1 MLFRLLLFAI
11 PAVLIF
17 LFIRE
22 YLKQKKAA
30 EDNWEQ
36 KWEQKKINFRKEQEL
51 KEKEREIEKLKNKLD
66 EQNKNNQ

>member
-11 PAVLIF
+11 PAVLVF

-30 EDNWEQ
+30 DDNWEG

-51 KEKEREIEKLKNKLD
+51 KEKEREIEKLKNKLG
-66 EQNKNNQ
+66 ERNNQDQ